1 MSLDGLRENH
11 DKNRKEGSFDATLRF
26 TMLVLSQAQE
36 LPYHKKIFRIF
47 PGLIDLCAEYRVGD
61 FAFTRYA
68 PNGGDKN
75 SIAPYST
82 VMVCRRTEDSI
93 LSNIFSDSIE
103 ELQQVKSCCRDIN
116 LYEG

>member
-1 MSLDGLRENH
+1 MIHNAGLESGARVTVSQENIS
-11 DKNRKEGSFDATLRF
+11 D
-26 TMLVLSQAQE
+26 
-36 LPYHKKIFRIF
+36 I

-82 VMVCRRTEDSI
+82 VMACRRTEGSI
-93 LSNIFSDSIE
+93 LGNIFSDSIE